1 MGFFEFLLRGMSYPR
16 LHLSSQ
22 CVNFIVCI
30 YRFCF
35 YDRVTPILRVL
46 LSRAVHAFTCCPVE
60 TMAGP
65 SEKHLCFVNPLHGT
79 QLNLIKQLGHNAVYF
94 INILLVDLAGVEPA
108 SRTLFSLLHTAITF
122 I

>member
-1 MGFFEFLLRGMSYPR
+1 VLPS
-16 LHLSSQ
+16 
-22 CVNFIVCI
+22 
-30 YRFCF
+30 
-35 YDRVTPILRVL
+35 L
-46 LSRAVHAFTCCPVE
+46 LSHPVE

-108 SRTLFSLLHTAITF
+108 SKMPYFKTSTTIPYMKTCTKTNVISNTATMN
-122 I
+122 